1 MQITFFPFLMLTL
14 ALASVAAE
22 ATLLRGGGSIASKA
36 DTNSTQRSLSVF
48 AQEEEDGDSLSLLM
62 TNYNVLREKG
72 QGLLLPK

>member
-1 MQITFFPFLMLTL
+1 MLKKNNETTTMHVCL
-14 ALASVAAE
+14 
-22 ATLLRGGGSIASKA
+22 
-36 DTNSTQRSLSVF
+36 STCIKIPLISVF